1 MTLESTAFVFPGQGS
16 QQVGMG
22 ADLLRDHDEARELFA
37 LADRTLGFALSKIIL
52 EGPEEELR
60 RTENTQPAILLV
72 SVALYRALG
81 LEPAMGAGH
90 SLGEY
95 SAVVASGALDLG
107 DALSIVHKRGRYMQ
121 EAVPVGEG
129 AMVAVLG
136 VDEDKL
142 RAAIEEAAGAVEVA
156 NHNAPGNI
164 VIAGERS
171 ATLRAAELAG
181 GKSREVP
188 VSAPFHTS
196 LMQSAEDRLRAD
208 LDAAP
213 FADAR
218 FPIYN
223 NADSARVTAAE
234 EIRDGLKRQ
243 VTRSVLWT
251 DLVRKMAADGA
262 QSFVEIGPGKV
273 LTGLIRRIERGAAR
287 HNVLD
292 TESVASVRDAIADGT
307 ILSSSAS

>member
-22 ADLLRDHDEARELFA
+22 ADLLRDHEESRELFA

-81 LEPAMGAGH
+81 LEPAMAAGH

-142 RAAIEEAAGAVEVA
+142 RAALEEAGGTVEIA

-164 VIAGERS
+164 VIAGER
-171 ATLRAAELAG
+171 AVTLRAAELAG

-196 LMQSAEDRLRAD
+196 LMQAAEDRLRAD

-213 FADAR
+213 FADSR

-234 EIRDGLKRQ
+234 DIRDGLKRQ

-292 TESVASVRDAIADGT
+292 TESVASIRDAIAA
-307 ILSSSAS
+307 SS